1 MIRLFGANAECQLL
15 FKKFR
20 EISRSVCIQMNPA
33 LPYNDTMEIFISEI
47 PEEGLHR
54 NGVLAA
60 TIFGLSP
67 EDSIQPAGDITYNA
81 TIYHFDGVVTFE
93 GSLTGKFQLQC
104 NTCLEYLDY
113 EANFSKWSSDL
124 ELDEDQQSFDLAE
137 IIREDFLLD
146 LPSYPRCDELV
157 PGKLCPKAHYVV
169 KIQKP
174 LEEEAKSEGSDN
186 AWGTLDQLK
195 D

>member
-15 FKKFR
+15 IKKVR
-20 EISRSVCIQMNPA
+20 EISRSVCIQRNLA
-33 LPYNDTMEIFISEI
+33 VPYNETMEIFISEI

-54 NGVLAA
+54 NGILSAN
-60 TIFGLSP
+60 IFGLSL
-67 EDSIQPAGDITYNA
+67 EDSIQPAGDITYDA

-93 GSLTGKFQLQC
+93 GSLKGQFQLQC
-104 NTCLEYLDY
+104 NTCLEYFDY
-113 EANFSKWSSDL
+113 EADFSKWSSDL
-124 ELDEDQQSFDLAE
+124 ELDDDQQSFDLAE

-157 PGKLCPKAHYVV
+157 PGKHCPKAHFVV

-174 LEEEAKSEGSDN
+174 LEEEAKPEGSDD

>member
-1 MIRLFGANAECQLL
+1 MIQLFGANADCQLL
-15 FKKFR
+15 FKKNR
-20 EISRSVCIQMNPA
+20 EISRNVCIQTNPA
-33 LPYNDTMEIFISEI
+33 VPYNETMEIFISEI

-54 NGVLAA
+54 DGILAA
-60 TIFGLSP
+60 TIFDLSP
-67 EDSIQPAGDITYNA
+67 EDSIQPAGDITYDA

-93 GSLTGKFQLQC
+93 GSLKGQFQLQC
-104 NTCLEYLDY
+104 SRCLEYFDY
-113 EANFSKWSSDL
+113 EADFSKWSSDL

-146 LPSYPRCDELV
+146 LPSHPRCDELV
-157 PGKLCPKAHYVV
+157 PGKLCPKANYVV

-174 LEEEAKSEGSDN
+174 LEDEEKPEGSDD